1 MTNHQPIG
9 DQGPDDADE
18 AGVGVGV
25 PDQLPPDHD
34 EDEPC
39 HHARRRHRGRRPPLP
54 VVLGVEL
61 RRGVGPELGQRRP
74 ALVRAV
80 PVLGPAEIVTP
91 VLVVGLG
98 SCFIS
103 QPLMKKKQ
111 QTIGS
116 ASHITLSTSAVD

>member
-1 MTNHQPIG
+1 MKHGPDEDLRNDLAWPDHQPVG

-34 EDEPC
+34 EDEPR
-39 HHARRRHRGRRPPLP
+39 HHARRRHRRRRPPLAI
-54 VVLGVEL
+54 VLRVEL
-61 RRGVGPELGQRRP
+61 RRGVGPKLGQRRP

-98 SCFIS
+98 SC
-103 QPLMKKKQ
+103 LC
-111 QTIGS
+111 
-116 ASHITLSTSAVD
+116 SHC